1 MKPDK
6 IKKLI
11 MMIIPAA
18 VLVALSAY
26 LLQGDVWT
34 FWTWYLLALVLGVA
48 AMPLTG
54 RLFRRFDD
62 KGWIFSKVTA
72 IAITGFL
79 TWFLVTV
86 KILKFTAVTCVAVTV
101 ICTVLSILLYRK
113 EQKELKDRRLHNTRL
128 LLRNYRMLKESCSKA
143 VYSKTREEK
152 SAAEVME
159 DLMSMKGSD
168 GVIVNSIKES
178 AERTSIIIAHVDK
191 MLDVYRVFCSK
202 CGEKEKRQ
210 YKVVKAMYMTK
221 EAASVPELSKR
232 FGVSKVT
239 IYDLSLIHI

>member
-62 KGWIFSKVTA
+62 KGWIFSK
-72 IAITGFL
+72 
-79 TWFLVTV
+79 
-86 KILKFTAVTCVAVTV
+86 
-101 ICTVLSILLYRK
+101 
-113 EQKELKDRRLHNTRL
+113 
-128 LLRNYRMLKESCSKA
+128 
-143 VYSKTREEK
+143 
-152 SAAEVME
+152 
-159 DLMSMKGSD
+159 
-168 GVIVNSIKES
+168 
-178 AERTSIIIAHVDK
+178 
-191 MLDVYRVFCSK
+191 
-202 CGEKEKRQ
+202 
-210 YKVVKAMYMTK
+210 
-221 EAASVPELSKR
+221 
-232 FGVSKVT
+232 
-239 IYDLSLIHI
+239 

>member
-1 MKPDK
+1 
-6 IKKLI
+6 
-11 MMIIPAA
+11 MIIPAA

-86 KILKFTAVTCVAVTV
+86 KILKFTAVTCGDCYLHCSFYIIIPKRT
-101 ICTVLSILLYRK
+101 
-113 EQKELKDRRLHNTRL
+113 ERRIR
-128 LLRNYRMLKESCSKA
+128 
-143 VYSKTREEK
+143 VYSFC
-152 SAAEVME
+152 
-159 DLMSMKGSD
+159 
-168 GVIVNSIKES
+168 
-178 AERTSIIIAHVDK
+178 TS
-191 MLDVYRVFCSK
+191 
-202 CGEKEKRQ
+202 
-210 YKVVKAMYMTK
+210 
-221 EAASVPELSKR
+221 
-232 FGVSKVT
+232 
-239 IYDLSLIHI
+239 

>member
-1 MKPDK
+1 
-6 IKKLI
+6 
-11 MMIIPAA
+11 MIIPAA

-113 EQKELKDRRLHNTRL
+113 EQKDGFECIPFAHLNLVYAEELLFLCILSYVDIFCRIPSGSLWN
-128 LLRNYRMLKESCSKA
+128 
-143 VYSKTREEK
+143 REIYG
-152 SAAEVME
+152 
-159 DLMSMKGSD
+159 LWFHGSD
-168 GVIVNSIKES
+168 DAKQN
-178 AERTSIIIAHVDK
+178 TSGNRS
-191 MLDVYRVFCSK
+191 LVF
-202 CGEKEKRQ
+202 
-210 YKVVKAMYMTK
+210 
-221 EAASVPELSKR
+221 
-232 FGVSKVT
+232 
-239 IYDLSLIHI
+239 

>member
-86 KILKFTAVTCVAVTV
+86 TILKFTAVTIPKRA
-101 ICTVLSILLYRK
+101 
-113 EQKELKDRRLHNTRL
+113 ERRIR
-128 LLRNYRMLKESCSKA
+128 
-143 VYSKTREEK
+143 VYSFC
-152 SAAEVME
+152 
-159 DLMSMKGSD
+159 
-168 GVIVNSIKES
+168 
-178 AERTSIIIAHVDK
+178 TS
-191 MLDVYRVFCSK
+191 
-202 CGEKEKRQ
+202 
-210 YKVVKAMYMTK
+210 
-221 EAASVPELSKR
+221 
-232 FGVSKVT
+232 
-239 IYDLSLIHI
+239 

>member
-72 IAITGFL
+72 IAITGFYLSRRFDRTARL
-79 TWFLVTV
+79 TCLGPYLACGIFP
-86 KILKFTAVTCVAVTV
+86 CH
-101 ICTVLSILLYRK
+101 LY
-113 EQKELKDRRLHNTRL
+113 LT
-128 LLRNYRMLKESCSKA
+128 
-143 VYSKTREEK
+143 
-152 SAAEVME
+152 
-159 DLMSMKGSD
+159 
-168 GVIVNSIKES
+168 
-178 AERTSIIIAHVDK
+178 
-191 MLDVYRVFCSK
+191 
-202 CGEKEKRQ
+202 
-210 YKVVKAMYMTK
+210 
-221 EAASVPELSKR
+221 
-232 FGVSKVT
+232 
-239 IYDLSLIHI
+239 

>member
-1 MKPDK
+1 
-6 IKKLI
+6 
-11 MMIIPAA
+11 MIIPAA

-101 ICTVLSILLYRK
+101 ILYLIIYFSSSSSNVPTVVSCVLS
-113 EQKELKDRRLHNTRL
+113 N
-128 LLRNYRMLKESCSKA
+128 
-143 VYSKTREEK
+143 
-152 SAAEVME
+152 
-159 DLMSMKGSD
+159 
-168 GVIVNSIKES
+168 
-178 AERTSIIIAHVDK
+178 
-191 MLDVYRVFCSK
+191 
-202 CGEKEKRQ
+202 
-210 YKVVKAMYMTK
+210 
-221 EAASVPELSKR
+221 
-232 FGVSKVT
+232 
-239 IYDLSLIHI
+239 

>member
-1 MKPDK
+1 
-6 IKKLI
+6 
-11 MMIIPAA
+11 MIIPAA

-101 ICTVLSILLYRK
+101 ICGRASFLCILSYLDIFCRIPSSSLWNREIYGLWFHGSNDAK
-113 EQKELKDRRLHNTRL
+113 QNTSGNRSL
-128 LLRNYRMLKESCSKA
+128 
-143 VYSKTREEK
+143 
-152 SAAEVME
+152 
-159 DLMSMKGSD
+159 
-168 GVIVNSIKES
+168 
-178 AERTSIIIAHVDK
+178 
-191 MLDVYRVFCSK
+191 VF
-202 CGEKEKRQ
+202 
-210 YKVVKAMYMTK
+210 
-221 EAASVPELSKR
+221 
-232 FGVSKVT
+232 
-239 IYDLSLIHI
+239 

>member
-1 MKPDK
+1 
-6 IKKLI
+6 
-11 MMIIPAA
+11 MIIPAA

-113 EQKELKDRRLHNTRL
+113 EQKDGFECIHLHILIWYMRKSFFSL
-128 LLRNYRMLKESCSKA
+128 HSFLCGHILQDSIRQLMEQRNLWIM
-143 VYSKTREEK
+143 
-152 SAAEVME
+152 
-159 DLMSMKGSD
+159 
-168 GVIVNSIKES
+168 
-178 AERTSIIIAHVDK
+178 
-191 MLDVYRVFCSK
+191 
-202 CGEKEKRQ
+202 
-210 YKVVKAMYMTK
+210 
-221 EAASVPELSKR
+221 
-232 FGVSKVT
+232 VSWKQ
-239 IYDLSLIHI
+239 